1 MTDELILGSEFP
13 PATAEQW
20 RKLVA
25 AVLKRAS
32 FDERLVRRTY
42 DGLRVEPLYPPQRDA
57 AAIPFPRTGS
67 AWTILQ
73 RVDHPHPADANAEAL
88 HDVAN
93 GATGLALVFAEAA
106 GGYGYGLPLDEEA
119 IGRALQ
125 GVDLGRTVIDIDCHA
140 LPAATAKLMV
150 ALCKRRSIAA
160 PDANI
165 RFGFDPIGATSAS
178 GGAALASGEIGSVL
192 CAGVHA
198 LSEAGFRGPFAVA
211 DGRLVHNA
219 GGSEAQELAYV
230 LAVAVAYLRI
240 FESAGIALP
249 AARTMIYFRLAA
261 DAEQFLS
268 MSKLRALRR
277 LWARVEQ
284 RCGLQPAPILIAAET
299 AWRMLTRRDPYVN
312 MLRTTIAVVGAGL
325 GGADA
330 MTALPFSMA
339 LGLPDRFARR
349 IARNTQLVL
358 SEESNLAR
366 VSDPAAGAG
375 GIEAITE
382 QLCRIAWKEFQEI
395 ERGGGVE
402 AALRRGMIQHKIAI
416 IRSEHERAVAT
427 RKDAITGTSD
437 FPDLAE
443 LPVTVADVAPTQP
456 AYADTPPFAA
466 LPSIRLAQPFEELRD
481 ASDRMLA
488 TSGTRPQIFLACL
501 GQVSDFS
508 ARANFAR
515 NLFAAGGLQAT
526 DGDAFPSNDEM
537 IAAFRSNKASIACL
551 CSSDECYARE
561 GPTAAAALRNAGAT
575 VWVAGRP
582 NDELRE
588 AGVSGFIFSGC
599 DALAELRAAYRALQG

>member
-1 MTDELILGSEFP
+1 MIDELPLGSEFP

-25 AVLKRAS
+25 AVLKSAS

-67 AWTILQ
+67 AWTIMQ
-73 RVDHPHPADANAEAL
+73 RVDHPHAADANAEAL
-88 HDVAN
+88 HDIAN
-93 GATGLALVFAEAA
+93 GATGLALVFAGGA
-106 GGYGYGLPLDEEA
+106 GEYGYGLPLDEQA
-119 IGRALQ
+119 ISRAVQ

-140 LPAATAKLMV
+140 LPAEIAKLIA
-150 ALCKRRSIAA
+150 ALCKHRSIAA
-160 PDANI
+160 PDMNI
-165 RFGFDPIGATSAS
+165 RFGFDPIGAMSAS
-178 GGAALASGEIGSVL
+178 GGAALAGGEIGSVL
-192 CAGVHA
+192 CAGMHA

-240 FESAGIALP
+240 LESAGIALA
-249 AARTMIYFRLAA
+249 AARTLIYFRLAA

-268 MSKLRALRR
+268 MSKLRALRK

-284 RCGLQPAPILIAAET
+284 SCSLQPAPILIAAET
-299 AWRMLTRRDPYVN
+299 AWRMMTRRDPYVN
-312 MLRTTIAVVGAGL
+312 MLRTTVAVVGAGL

-330 MTALPFSMA
+330 VTVLPFSMA

-382 QLCRIAWKEFQEI
+382 QLCRTAWKEFQEI
-395 ERGGGVE
+395 ERAGGVE
-402 AALRRGMIQHKIAI
+402 AALQRGMIQQKIAI
-416 IRSEHERAVAT
+416 VRSKRERAVAT

-437 FPDLAE
+437 FPDLGE
-443 LPVTVADVAPTQP
+443 LPVTVADVAPTRP
-456 AYADTPPFAA
+456 AYADARLFAA

-481 ASDRMLA
+481 VSDRMLA
-488 TSGTRPQIFLACL
+488 NSGTRPQIFLACL
-501 GQVSDFS
+501 GEVSDFS
-508 ARANFAR
+508 GRANFAR
-515 NLFAAGGLQAT
+515 NLFAAAGFEAIDGG
-526 DGDAFPSNDEM
+526 AFPNNDQM
-537 IAAFRSNKASIACL
+537 IAAFRSRKASIACL
-551 CSSDECYARE
+551 CSSDERYARE
-561 GPTAAAALRNAGAT
+561 GPAAVAALRNAGAA

-582 NDELRE
+582 DDELRK

-599 DALAELRAAYRALQG
+599 DALAELRAAHRTLQG

>member
-1 MTDELILGSEFP
+1 MTDELPLGSEFP

-25 AVLKRAS
+25 AVLKSAS

-67 AWTILQ
+67 AWTIMQ
-73 RVDHPHPADANAEAL
+73 RVDHPRPADANAEAL
-88 HDVAN
+88 HDIVN
-93 GATGLALVFAEAA
+93 GATGLALVFAGAA
-106 GGYGYGLPLDEEA
+106 GGYGYGLPFDEEA

-125 GVDLGRTVIDIDCHA
+125 GIDLGRTLIDIDCHA
-140 LPAATAKLMV
+140 LPAATAKLMA

-165 RFGFDPIGATSAS
+165 RFGFDPVGAMSAS
-178 GGAALASGEIGSVL
+178 GGAALAGGEIGSVL

-198 LSEAGFRGPFAVA
+198 LSEAGFRGPFAMA

-268 MSKLRALRR
+268 MSKLRALRK

-284 RCGLQPAPILIAAET
+284 SCGLRPAPILIAAET
-299 AWRMLTRRDPYVN
+299 AWRMMTRRDPYVN

-330 MTALPFSMA
+330 VTVLPFSMA

-358 SEESNLAR
+358 SEEAYLAR

-382 QLCRIAWKEFQEI
+382 QLCRAAWKEFQEI
-395 ERGGGVE
+395 ERDGGVE
-402 AALRRGMIQHKIAI
+402 AALRRGMIQQKVAI
-416 IRSEHERAVAT
+416 VRSERERAVAT
-427 RKDAITGTSD
+427 RKDAITGTSV

-443 LPVTVADVAPTQP
+443 LPVTVADIAPTQP
-456 AYADTPPFAA
+456 AYAPLFPP

-488 TSGTRPQIFLACL
+488 NSGTRPQIFLARL
-501 GQVSDFS
+501 GAVSDFS

-515 NLFAAGGLQAT
+515 NLFAAAGFEAI
-526 DGDAFPSNDEM
+526 DGDAFSNNGEM

-551 CSSDECYARE
+551 CFSDERYARE
-561 GPTAAAALRNAGAT
+561 GPAAVAALRNAGAA

-582 NDELRE
+582 DDELRK
-588 AGVSGFIFSGC
+588 AGVSGFIFAGC
-599 DALAELRAAYRALQG
+599 DALAELRAAHRALQG